1 MLDAVG
7 SDATDASFFACCCQ
21 CLTDVADRLAWIS
34 SVLNNVIPIEETIP
48 PPQMSH
54 ESCRDPMRLSVFAG
68 LLFIIAAPPPNF
80 LIEIKPRSILTLRAR
95 RVADSAGSRSSVEL
109 AQCQA
114 CSMLGALLSPELPE
128 HRGELISCEP
138 VRPRLCLGRQPDVRN
153 LRQPRTAVIQGR
165 PHRRKLAPDC

>member
-7 SDATDASFFACCCQ
+7 SNATDASLFACCCQ
-21 CLTDVADRLAWIS
+21 CLTDVANRLAWIS
-34 SVLNNVIPIEETIP
+34 SVLNNVIPIEEKIP

-80 LIEIKPRSILTLRAR
+80 LNEIKPRSILTLRAC

-109 AQCQA
+109 TQCQA

-138 VRPRLCLGRQPDVRN
+138 VRPRLCLGRQPDVRD
-153 LRQPRTAVIQGR
+153 LRQPRTAVI
-165 PHRRKLAPDC
+165 